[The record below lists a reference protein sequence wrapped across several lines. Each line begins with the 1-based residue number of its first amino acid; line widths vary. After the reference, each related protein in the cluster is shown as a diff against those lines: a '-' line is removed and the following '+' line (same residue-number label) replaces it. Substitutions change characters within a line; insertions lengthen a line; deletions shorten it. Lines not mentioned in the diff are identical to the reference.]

1 MSDGGAAPWIN
12 RVLVVIV
19 AFIGLHAVFVLF
31 DGNRRNG
38 IVQFV
43 GAVSRLLLLPF
54 TGMFAGQSRL
64 ITCLIAAVGYSLIAG
79 VALAVNSKVRAGLTR
94 SRAGDRAGTEADVN
108 TTRRV

>member
-1 MSDGGAAPWIN
+1 MGDGGAAPWIN
-12 RVLVVIV
+12 RTLVVIV
-19 AFIGLHAVFVLF
+19 AFLGLHAIFVLF

-79 VALAVNSKVRAGLTR
+79 LALAINGKVRSSLAR
-94 SRAGDRAGTEADVN
+94 DRAGDHSGTETDVN
-108 TTRRV
+108 TARRV

>member
-12 RVLVVIV
+12 RILVVIV

-43 GAVSRLLLLPF
+43 GAVSRVLLLPF
-54 TGMFAGQSRL
+54 TGMFTGQSRL
-64 ITCLIAAVGYSLIAG
+64 ITCLIAAVGYSLVAG
-79 VALAVNSKVRAGLTR
+79 LALAINSKVRASVAR
-94 SRAGDRAGTEADVN
+94 SRAGDTTGTEAGVN